1 MIILEMNNGRSAA
14 VFKNICGGILSC
26 DSDPAGVNL
35 CLESVSGN
43 LRIENVE
50 RIFAVKLFE
59 LEIVVVIEQLYA
71 ARVQVLAYGEYIV
84 DGLLPAVGAC
94 ALQTSAIFFMSSI
107 VRSKPSVPGRLS
119 SGR

>member
-1 MIILEMNNGRSAA
+1 MDNGCSAA

-59 LEIVVVIEQLYA
+59 LEIVVKIEQLNALLNTDIDNHLYILYRAVKALCSGASVLGKIRHGNIFA
-71 ARVQVLAYGEYIV
+71 AY
-84 DGLLPAVGAC
+84 LLIGC
-94 ALQTSAIFFMSSI
+94 DD
-107 VRSKPSVPGRLS
+107 RLCI
-119 SGR
+119 